1 MHITPLSESGLEP
14 GIPPQVVQ
22 NLRSIGAELER
33 LSGEIQAGEPQQTE
47 SQKLRGRVGHFLKRQ
62 LYRLL
67 WWHSYQIRTAVS
79 LIVRWTREERTVID
93 AQSQKIRE
101 IQQAVLEFKDRLG
114 QIEAVQQDFGNLA
127 QRLEEGAAVHKEQ
140 VAARLADVQTSADK
154 NTAALAQKVDA
165 HKEQLGSRLADL
177 GLFTQQTRASLSIQD
192 RRLALFIEE
201 ARKCLPEP
209 LAQEQLQRM
218 VYDQTQHRYDSL
230 YAAFEDVFRG
240 SREQIKLRQAIYLP
254 LLKEHSIGS
263 PAMPVLDLG
272 CGRGEWLELLGE
284 HGFRARGVD
293 SNEEMIERC
302 KSLGLQV
309 EPSDSLDYL
318 KRLSDECMGAVSAF
332 HMVEHM
338 PFDVVLTLIDE
349 SLRVLKPGGI
359 LILETPN
366 PANFLV
372 GTYTFHL
379 DPTHLKPLPSP
390 LLQFFVE
397 GRGFCGVH
405 VRELHPYPDT
415 VRLPDDGGGVASR
428 FNDCLYGPQDYAV
441 IGRKP

>member
-1 MHITPLSESGLEP
+1 
-14 GIPPQVVQ
+14 
-22 NLRSIGAELER
+22 
-33 LSGEIQAGEPQQTE
+33 
-47 SQKLRGRVGHFLKRQ
+47 
-62 LYRLL
+62 
-67 WWHSYQIRTAVS
+67 
-79 LIVRWTREERTVID
+79 
-93 AQSQKIRE
+93 
-101 IQQAVLEFKDRLG
+101 
-114 QIEAVQQDFGNLA
+114 
-127 QRLEEGAAVHKEQ
+127 
-140 VAARLADVQTSADK
+140 VAARLADVQTSSHE
-154 NTAALAQKVDA
+154 NISALAA
-165 HKEQLGSRLADL
+165 RLADL
-177 GLFTQQTRASLSIQD
+177 GLFTQQTRSSLSIQD

-201 ARKCLPEP
+201 ARKRLPEP

-240 SREQIKLRQAIYLP
+240 SREEIKAKQAVYLP
-254 LLKEHSIGS
+254 LLKEHGIGS
-263 PAMPVLDLG
+263 QAMPLLDLG

-284 HGFRARGVD
+284 HGLQTRGVD

-309 EPSDSLDYL
+309 EPSDSLVYL
-318 KRLSDECMGAVSAF
+318 KTLSDECVGAVSAF

-372 GTYTFHL
+372 GAYTFHL

-390 LLQFFVE
+390 LLRFCVE
-397 GRGFCGVH
+397 ARGFCGVH